1 MYRYGNS
8 SSSPC
13 SGSSAFSFSPAGAP
27 GLGKA
32 TGMREVSSG
41 YPGAAMPQPSSAAAA
56 QQLSSD
62 ALASSSGYGFQKKHL
77 QPQYV
82 EEGPS
87 GSVTDD
93 LEDYQGQKY
102 INGGLGFRQ
111 SPSYPTRAAA
121 RITVNES

>member
-1 MYRYGNS
+1 
-8 SSSPC
+8 
-13 SGSSAFSFSPAGAP
+13 
-27 GLGKA
+27 
-32 TGMREVSSG
+32 MREVSSG
-41 YPGAAMPQPSSAAAA
+41 YPGAMTQPSSAAA

-62 ALASSSGYGFQKKHL
+62 ALAASSGYGFQKKHL

-111 SPSYPTRAAA
+111 SPSYPTRAAGS
-121 RITVNES
+121 ITVNKSSQRDECRHY